1 MLLDIPPYPAHLL
14 GIEGMKPDQIGA
26 LLDLANGYADSNASG
41 TFRASTLR
49 GITVL
54 NLFFEN
60 STRTRT
66 SFEIAGKRLGADVL
80 NMALSNSSL
89 SKGESLLDTAI
100 TLEAMKPDVLVV
112 RHDQSGACRLLAR
125 KSRCIVVNAGD
136 GWCEHPTQALIDAL
150 TIRRRIGHL
159 AGLKV
164 AICGDILHSRVARSN
179 IQLLAS
185 MGAETRVVAPPTL
198 LPTDIDHFGAE
209 VHHRME
215 TGLVGCDV
223 VMMLRLQIE
232 RMSGVRLPSARE
244 YFHFY
249 GLTEARLRAAAPGCL
264 VMHPGP
270 MNRGVEIDSDV
281 ADDITRSVIVDQVE
295 MGVAVRMAVLDMVT
309 RQRRT
314 SQEAA

>member
-14 GIEGMKPDQIGA
+14 GIEGMKPDQIGE